1 VYPDVVS
8 IDKRM
13 PSISCNYLLPFMSLT
28 PFYEKLFSLKIE
40 PSVHLISDGII
51 SFAKEG

>member
-1 VYPDVVS
+1 MYPDVVS
-8 IDKRM
+8 IDKIT
-13 PSISCNYLLPFMSLT
+13 PAISCNYLLPFMSLT

-40 PSVHLISDGII
+40 PVYLISDGII